1 MTTTSAN
8 VEHAVLG
15 RDAWNRGAAHPPR
28 TRKKELTR
36 LRDELSAERR
46 ALPWLEITEPYE
58 FDGPAGSDEGTT
70 PSLLDLFEGRRQLLI
85 YHFMYGSDWGRRGL
99 PELLVLGRQLQR
111 RDRPPRAP

>member
-15 RDAWNRGAAHPPR
+15 RDAWIEAQR
-28 TRKKELTR
+28 THLVREKELTR

-58 FDGPAGSDEGTT
+58 FDGPTSSTA
-70 PSLLDLFEGRRQLLI
+70 
-85 YHFMYGSDWGRRGL
+85 L
-99 PELLVLGRQLQR
+99 PVQT
-111 RDRPPRAP
+111 RAPRRPCSTSSRAVASS